1 MIDLGK
7 LAAIMRQAL
16 SGVFAPRDISAA
28 DIPYDNTSS
37 GLAATNM
44 QDAIDEIA
52 DLLGGE

>member
-7 LAAIMRQAL
+7 LAAIMKQAL
-16 SGVFAPRDISAA
+16 SGAFAPRDISAA

>member
-7 LAAIMRQAL
+7 LAAIMRQTL
-16 SGVFAPRDISAA
+16 GGVFAPRDISAA
-28 DIPYDNTSS
+28 DIPYDNTTS
-37 GLAATNM
+37 GLSATNM